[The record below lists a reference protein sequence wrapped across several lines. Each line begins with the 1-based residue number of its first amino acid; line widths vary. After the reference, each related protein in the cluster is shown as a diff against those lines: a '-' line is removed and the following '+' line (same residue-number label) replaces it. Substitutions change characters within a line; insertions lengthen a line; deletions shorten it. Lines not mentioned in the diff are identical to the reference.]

1 MDIQEDQWIGCDCV
15 SLQHNGWQPLLKPYA
30 RANVRKSLGQIFSVA
45 IPIAGIFWV
54 AATVLK
60 TTFWWLVF
68 PLDLLLSL
76 FLVRLFI
83 LQHDAG
89 HGSLFPV
96 RWANDLFGSIS
107 GVLTLVPY
115 HQWKYAHARH
125 HATSGNLD
133 KRGVGDIM
141 TLTVDEYL
149 ALGAWGRLRYRLY
162 RNPFV
167 LFVLGPIYEFMLRYR
182 LPLGFGG
189 NKRHIQFSVY
199 ATDVVLLLMLLGIGW
214 AFGWWTL
221 LFIYLPT
228 LYFAAMFG
236 IFLFYVQHQFEDAY
250 WDHDP
255 RWEYLKAAMEG
266 STYLRL
272 PRILQWLTGNIG
284 FHHIHHLAPMIPN
297 YELERVQNEVSL
309 VQVAPTVTLK
319 DAFKIAFSD
328 LHLYDMKERKLI
340 GFKSSFVKEK
350 LQAIKKERREARRR
364 RKQATV

>member
-1 MDIQEDQWIGCDCV
+1 M
-15 SLQHNGWQPLLKPYA
+15 SLQQNNWQPLLKPYA
-30 RANVRKSLGQIFSVA
+30 RPSVHKSIGQIVSVA
-45 IPIAGIFWV
+45 LPIMMIFLV
-54 AATVLK
+54 AAHVL
-60 TTFWWLVF
+60 TTPFWWIVF
-68 PLDLLLSL
+68 PLDILLSL

-89 HGSLFPV
+89 HGSLFPK

-107 GVLTLVPY
+107 GVFTLVPY
-115 HQWKYAHARH
+115 HHWKYTHARH

-149 ALGAWGRLRYRLY
+149 ALSAVGRLKYRLY

-167 LFVLGPIYEFMLRYR
+167 LFLLGPIYEFMLRYR

-189 NKRHIQFSVY
+189 KRPHIQFSVY
-199 ATDVVLLLMLLGIGW
+199 ATDAALLLFLLTIGW

-221 LFIYLPT
+221 LLIYLPT
-228 LYFAAMFG
+228 IYFAAMFG

-250 WDHDP
+250 WEHDP

-266 STYLRL
+266 STYLKL
-272 PRILQWLTGNIG
+272 PRVLQWLTGNIG

-297 YELERVQNEVSL
+297 YELERVQREVPL
-309 VQVAPTVTLK
+309 VRVAPTVTLK
-319 DAFKIAFSD
+319 DALKIAFID
-328 LHLYDMKERKLI
+328 LHLYESTSRKLI
-340 GFKSSFVKEK
+340 
-350 LQAIKKERREARRR
+350 
-364 RKQATV
+364 